1 MYKKVLIVD
10 DEKTLVKALKFNL
23 EKEGFQ
29 IDAAYDGREA
39 VEKINDPEQKYD
51 LIILDLMLPGIDGFE
66 VCRIIRKRWIPR

>member
-39 VEKINDPEQKYD
+39 VEKINDPNRN
-51 LIILDLMLPGIDGFE
+51 MT
-66 VCRIIRKRWIPR
+66 